1 MATAKKATAKEVKEM
16 RTTID
21 EMTNAMQA
29 YEGQI
34 ARQQVQIRMLQE
46 FANSII
52 QRGNQLQMDVENLN
66 RALQENESGARV
78 DGTE

>member
-1 MATAKKATAKEVKEM
+1 MSKPTTKEM
-16 RTTID
+16 REQID

-66 RALQENESGARV
+66 RALQENESGATVEGDR
-78 DGTE
+78 

>member
-1 MATAKKATAKEVKEM
+1 MSKPTTKEM
-16 RTTID
+16 REQID

>member
-1 MATAKKATAKEVKEM
+1 MSKPTTKEM
-16 RTTID
+16 REQI
-21 EMTNAMQA
+21 EQLTNAVQG
-29 YEGQI
+29 YETQL

-52 QRGNQLQMDVENLN
+52 QRGNQLQLDVENLN

-78 DGTE
+78 DDNIE

>member
-1 MATAKKATAKEVKEM
+1 MSKPTTKEM
-16 RTTID
+16 REQI
-21 EMTNAMQA
+21 EQLTNAVQG
-29 YEGQI
+29 YETQL

-52 QRGNQLQMDVENLN
+52 QRGNQLQLDVENLN

>member
-1 MATAKKATAKEVKEM
+1 MSKPTTKEM
-16 RTTID
+16 REQI
-21 EMTNAMQA
+21 EQLTNAVQG
-29 YEGQI
+29 YETQL

-52 QRGNQLQMDVENLN
+52 QRGNQLQLDVENLN

-78 DGTE
+78 NDTE

>member
-1 MATAKKATAKEVKEM
+1 M
-16 RTTID
+16 REQID

-66 RALQENESGARV
+66 RALQENESGATVEGDR
-78 DGTE
+78 

>member
-1 MATAKKATAKEVKEM
+1 MSKPTTKEM
-16 RTTID
+16 REQIE

-78 DGTE
+78 DGTEGDR

>member
-1 MATAKKATAKEVKEM
+1 M
-16 RTTID
+16 REQID

-66 RALQENESGARV
+66 RALQDNEGATV
-78 DGTE
+78 DGNTE

>member
-1 MATAKKATAKEVKEM
+1 MSKPTTKEM
-16 RTTID
+16 REQID

-66 RALQENESGARV
+66 RALQDNEGATV
-78 DGTE
+78 DGNTE

>member
-1 MATAKKATAKEVKEM
+1 MSKPTTKEM
-16 RTTID
+16 KEQI
-21 EMTNAMQA
+21 EQLTNAVQG
-29 YEGQI
+29 YETQL

-52 QRGNQLQMDVENLN
+52 QRGNQLQLDVENLN

>member
-1 MATAKKATAKEVKEM
+1 MSKPPTKEM
-16 RTTID
+16 REQID

-66 RALQENESGARV
+66 RALQENESGATVEGDR
-78 DGTE
+78 

>member
-1 MATAKKATAKEVKEM
+1 MSKPTTKEM
-16 RTTID
+16 REQI
-21 EMTNAMQA
+21 EQLTNAMQA

-52 QRGNQLQMDVENLN
+52 QRGNQLQLDVENLN
-66 RALQENESGARV
+66 RALQENEKG
-78 DGTE
+78 E

>member
-1 MATAKKATAKEVKEM
+1 MSKPTTKEM
-16 RTTID
+16 REQIE

-52 QRGNQLQMDVENLN
+52 QRGNQLQLDVENLN
-66 RALQENESGARV
+66 RALQENEKG
-78 DGTE
+78 E

>member
-1 MATAKKATAKEVKEM
+1 MSKPTTKEM
-16 RTTID
+16 REQID

-52 QRGNQLQMDVENLN
+52 QRGNQLQLDVENLN

>member
-1 MATAKKATAKEVKEM
+1 MATAKEVKAMKEE
-16 RTTID
+16 ID
-21 EMTNAMQA
+21 EMTKAIES
-29 YEGQI
+29 YEGQM

-66 RALQENESGARV
+66 KALSAQEGSE
-78 DGTE
+78 

>member
-1 MATAKKATAKEVKEM
+1 MSKPTTKEM
-16 RTTID
+16 REQID

-52 QRGNQLQMDVENLN
+52 QRGIQLQMDVENLN

>member
-1 MATAKKATAKEVKEM
+1 MSKPTAKEM
-16 RTTID
+16 REQI
-21 EMTNAMQA
+21 EQLTNAVQG
-29 YEGQI
+29 YETQL

-66 RALQENESGARV
+66 RALQENESGATV
-78 DGTE
+78 DGNTE

>member
-1 MATAKKATAKEVKEM
+1 MSKPTTKEM
-16 RTTID
+16 KEQI
-21 EMTNAMQA
+21 EQLTNAVQG
-29 YEGQI
+29 YETQL

-52 QRGNQLQMDVENLN
+52 QRGNQLQLDVENLN
-66 RALQENESGARV
+66 RALQENESGASV

>member
-1 MATAKKATAKEVKEM
+1 MSKPTAKEM
-16 RTTID
+16 REQI
-21 EMTNAMQA
+21 EQLTNAVQG
-29 YEGQI
+29 YETQL

-52 QRGNQLQMDVENLN
+52 QRGNQLQLDVENLN

>member
-1 MATAKKATAKEVKEM
+1 M
-16 RTTID
+16 REQID

>member
-1 MATAKKATAKEVKEM
+1 M
-16 RTTID
+16 REQID

-29 YEGQI
+29 YEVQI

-66 RALQENESGARV
+66 RALQENESGATV
-78 DGTE
+78 DGNTE

>member
-1 MATAKKATAKEVKEM
+1 MSKPTTKEM
-16 RTTID
+16 REQID

-66 RALQENESGARV
+66 RALQENESGARI

>member
-1 MATAKKATAKEVKEM
+1 MSKPTTKEM
-16 RTTID
+16 REQID

-66 RALQENESGARV
+66 RALQETESGARV

>member
-1 MATAKKATAKEVKEM
+1 M
-16 RTTID
+16 REQID

-34 ARQQVQIRMLQE
+34 ARKQMQIRMLQE

>member
-1 MATAKKATAKEVKEM
+1 MSKPTTKEM
-16 RTTID
+16 REQID

-29 YEGQI
+29 YEVQI

-66 RALQENESGARV
+66 RALQENESGATV
-78 DGTE
+78 DGNTE